1 MKKIVFSLAFALTAT
16 VFFAQ
21 ENDTEPKVKS
31 TTTHKKEVKK
41 KEVSKATQENK
52 ISFYQTLI
60 KKNNLDIKLVSTSKT
75 NLVAQKKYNSNK
87 TTTTGN

>member
-41 KEVSKATQENK
+41 KEASKATQENK

-60 KKNNLDIKLVSTSKT
+60 KKNNLDIQLVSTSKT